1 MSFLAPSAM
10 KPGRSKASTSN
21 NVTSRAIPAGS
32 LPPITT
38 KIADPFIRAGLNMP
52 LALRRRLP
60 RLATSSVLVAGDI
73 ASYLIAYFAL
83 LSLFSSGSANGSE
96 GTTVERAFT
105 IAALAE
111 IVLYASAGLYPG
123 YRLHDHEHLR
133 RRIIAAVKVTVLT
146 AFGAMILPE
155 GARLLLAV
163 IGFLSLGLIVQP
175 FVHWL
180 ARALCWR
187 LGIWGERAV
196 IIGARNL
203 TPALMAH
210 FKDHWQYGIRPE
222 SFCPDTLEAL
232 PDGGPSIAMIA
243 GDTIANDTG
252 SLVPDLAAM
261 RRKFAEVILLSDT
274 PSLKVSGLRPA
285 DVGGEIGIRLVTD
298 RSSLNSDLV
307 RRILNL
313 AIAIPATIVVAPFIA
328 IAAAAIYAIDPGPVF
343 FRHAREGRSG
353 KPVHVLKLRT
363 MYQDAEQRLE
373 ALVRDNPTVRT
384 EWLSHFK
391 LKDDPRILPVVGHM
405 LRSSSIDELPQLAN
419 IIAGEMAFV
428 GPRPFP
434 EYHLSAMDGEFR
446 DKRRSVTP
454 GLTGLWQ
461 ISERSNADI
470 KLQQQLDEFYIDN
483 RSLWFD
489 LHIIL
494 STIPAVLK
502 GKGAC

>member
-1 MSFLAPSAM
+1 MSIFVPSAM
-10 KPGRSKASTSN
+10 TPGPSKASTSN
-21 NVTSRAIPAGS
+21 DMTSRAIPAGS
-32 LPPITT
+32 VPPIAAKT
-38 KIADPFIRAGLNMP
+38 ADAVVPAGLNMP
-52 LALRRRLP
+52 VALRRRLP
-60 RLATSSVLVAGDI
+60 RVATSSLLVAGDT
-73 ASYLIAYFAL
+73 ASYLLAYFLL
-83 LSLFSSGSANGSE
+83 LSFLPSGSD
-96 GTTVERAFT
+96 GTFVERAFT
-105 IAALAE
+105 VAALAA

-133 RRIIAAVKVTVLT
+133 RRTLAAVKVAVLA
-146 AFGAMILPE
+146 AFGAIILPE
-155 GARLLLAV
+155 GGRLLFAIIV
-163 IGFLSLGLIVQP
+163 FLGLGLIVQP
-175 FVHWL
+175 FLHWL
-180 ARALCWR
+180 ARGLCWR

-196 IIGARNL
+196 VIGGRNL
-203 TPALMAH
+203 APALVAH
-210 FKDHWQYGIRPE
+210 FTDHWQYGIRPDP
-222 SFCPDTLEAL
+222 FFPDTLDAM
-232 PDGGPSIAMIA
+232 PGGGPSIALIA
-243 GDTIANDTG
+243 GDRG
-252 SLVPDLAAM
+252 SLVSGLPAL
-261 RRKFAEVILLSDT
+261 RGKFAEVLLLSDT

-285 DVGGEIGIRLVTD
+285 DIGGEIGIRLTTGG
-298 RSSLNSDLV
+298 SSINSDPI
-307 RRILNL
+307 RRILDL

-353 KPVHVLKLRT
+353 RPVHVLKLRT

-373 ALVRDNPTVRT
+373 ALFRDNPAMRA

-391 LKDDPRILPVVGHM
+391 LKDDPRILPVIGHM

-461 ISERSNADI
+461 ISERSDADI
-470 KLQQQLDEFYIDN
+470 ELQQQLDEFYIDN

-489 LHIIL
+489 CQIL
-494 STIPAVLK
+494 LGTIPAVFK
-502 GKGAC
+502 RRGAC

>member
-1 MSFLAPSAM
+1 MSIFVPSAM
-10 KPGRSKASTSN
+10 TPGPSKASTSN
-21 NVTSRAIPAGS
+21 DMTSRAIPAGS
-32 LPPITT
+32 VPPIAA
-38 KIADPFIRAGLNMP
+38 KAADAFVAAGLTMP
-52 LALRRRLP
+52 VALRRRIP
-60 RLATSSVLVAGDI
+60 RLATSTLLVAGDTT
-73 ASYLIAYFAL
+73 SYLIAYFVL
-83 LSLFSSGSANGSE
+83 WSFLPSGPE
-96 GTTVERAFT
+96 GTIMERAFT
-105 IAALAE
+105 VAALGA

-133 RRIIAAVKVTVLT
+133 RRTLAAVKVAILA
-146 AFGAMILPE
+146 AFGAIVLPE
-155 GARLLLAV
+155 GELLLPIIA
-163 IGFLSLGLIVQP
+163 FLGLGLIVQP

-180 ARALCWR
+180 ARGLCWR

-196 IIGARNL
+196 VIAGRNL
-203 TPALMAH
+203 APALVAH
-210 FKDHWQYGIRPE
+210 FTDHWQYGIRPE
-222 SFCPDTLEAL
+222 PFSPDTLDAL
-232 PDGGPSIAMIA
+232 PGSGPSIALIA
-243 GDTIANDTG
+243 GDPA

-274 PSLKVSGLRPA
+274 PSLRVSGLRPA
-285 DVGGEIGIRLVTD
+285 DIGGEIGIRLITGG
-298 RSSLNSDLV
+298 SSVNSDPV
-307 RRILNL
+307 RRILDL

-353 KPVHVLKLRT
+353 KPVRVLKLRT

-373 ALVRDNPTVRT
+373 ALFRDNPTMRA

-391 LKDDPRILPVVGHM
+391 LKDDPRVLPIVGHM

-461 ISERSNADI
+461 ISERSDADI
-470 KLQQQLDEFYIDN
+470 ELQQQLDEFYIDN

-489 LHIIL
+489 CQIL
-494 STIPAVLK
+494 LGTIPAVFK
-502 GKGAC
+502 RRGAC